1 MKVKDLYDEYF
12 LELLNKNE
20 NLIKLNIFIIGYQCD
35 QGVRACGGRS
45 GSELGPDI
53 FRELMHCQESAQH
66 QEALI

>member
-12 LELLNKNE
+12 LEILNKNE

-45 GSELGPDI
+45 GSELGADN
-53 FRELMHCQESAQH
+53 FRELMHCPDSTHH